1 MTWILPVCC
10 TCARFHLRV
19 PTLHLIYIYQFW
31 GCSIFYYELNW
42 KLQAAH
48 FLQCRLHVELLRV
61 CAWRGLTH
69 LSGLTQSA
77 TPMSK
82 LPFPAA
88 RCLARRRH
96 AAPAERGCR
105 PESRYQRHLYS
116 QHNTSPANAR
126 YLGTNQQS
134 PVYTNRGNQNQLT
147 TIISHI
153 NIKHLH
159 TVRVTTHIKT
169 TAIHT

>member
-1 MTWILPVCC
+1 MNWTENCRRHIFSSV
-10 TCARFHLRV
+10 
-19 PTLHLIYIYQFW
+19 
-31 GCSIFYYELNW
+31 GCM
-42 KLQAAH
+42 
-48 FLQCRLHVELLRV
+48 LRV

-126 YLGTNQQS
+126 YLRTNQQS

-147 TIISHI
+147 TIISQI

-169 TAIHT
+169 TAIHTEHWTIKVEYYSSRRSRSQFWPAQCRRRFGSKPRD